1 MMLPEDVERMEVDL
15 YQDELLDLE
24 NLHQRHEN
32 TTNLPYI
39 RNMNIS
45 EYVMNIKIIKRTCFV
60 SNKVVFCP
68 RPDANEQVIF
78 IYRENVTFA

>member
-1 MMLPEDVERMEVDL
+1 MGDIEAMEVDL
-15 YQDELLDLE
+15 QLNLDD
-24 NLHQRHEN
+24 LHRNHEN

-60 SNKVVFCP
+60 SNKVAFCP
-68 RPDANEQVIF
+68 RPETNGQVI
-78 IYRENVTFA
+78 